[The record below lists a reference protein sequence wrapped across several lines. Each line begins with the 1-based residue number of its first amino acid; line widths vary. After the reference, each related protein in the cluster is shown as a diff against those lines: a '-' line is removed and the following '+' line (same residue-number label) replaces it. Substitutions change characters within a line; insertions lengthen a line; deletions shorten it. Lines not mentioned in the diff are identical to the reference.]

1 MGSSPEKSAD
11 RKGVDFEMIY
21 FYARVSSKDQNL
33 ARQLEAAKK
42 YKQVDRVFCDKQ
54 SGKDYDRA
62 HYQEMKSALVRGD
75 EVVVLSLDR
84 LGRDKK
90 ATKVELEWFK
100 NNGIILRIVD
110 MPTTMHEYP
119 QGQEWVIEMV
129 NSILIEVYTS
139 FAEEER
145 RRIRE
150 RQAEGIAAKRNSD
163 SWDEYGRP
171 KKQLPLFQ
179 SFLERHRKGE
189 LTVDECCAGL
199 GISRSTWY
207 SRLKAKA

>member
-1 MGSSPEKSAD
+1 
-11 RKGVDFEMIY
+11 MIY

-42 YKQVDRVFCDKQ
+42 YKRVDRVFCDKQ
-54 SGKDYDRA
+54 SGKNFDREQ
-62 HYQEMKSALVRGD
+62 YQEMKSVLNQGD

-90 ATKVELEWFK
+90 ATKDELRWFK
-100 NNGIILRIVD
+100 ANGVTLRILD
-110 MPTTMHEYP
+110 IPTSLIEYP
-119 QGQEWVIEMV
+119 QGQEWVMEMV
-129 NSILIEVYTS
+129 NSVLIEVLTS
-139 FAEEER
+139 FAQEER
-145 RRIRE
+145 RRIKE

-207 SRLKAKA
+207 SRLKA